1 MGSINSAEGY
11 VLKDKGIFYKY
22 NIKEINGDNI
32 QFACINCFCCATGI
46 LSTKGKS
53 FKKIGRHTK

>member
-11 VLKDKGIFYKY
+11 VLDKGIFYKY

-32 QFACINCFCCATGI
+32 QFACVNSFCSATGI
-46 LSTKGKS
+46 LSAKEKS